1 MNKVTNLDEFYKS
14 DVNSI
19 LDYITSDDIFDYESQ
34 IIEKLSD
41 FELKF
46 NKLFLKSKE
55 NYYVNKPLNMNS
67 KFKLEIAEWML
78 ERLIS
83 LDLRD
88 SIDKFFF
95 LN

>member
-46 NKLFLKSKE
+46 NKLFF
-55 NYYVNKPLNMNS
+55 VIKPQYTVAKPDIRNIGSIKYFSGMK
-67 KFKLEIAEWML
+67 KFKTTAKLPIKNKET
-78 ERLIS
+78 
-83 LDLRD
+83 
-88 SIDKFFF
+88 
-95 LN
+95 NG